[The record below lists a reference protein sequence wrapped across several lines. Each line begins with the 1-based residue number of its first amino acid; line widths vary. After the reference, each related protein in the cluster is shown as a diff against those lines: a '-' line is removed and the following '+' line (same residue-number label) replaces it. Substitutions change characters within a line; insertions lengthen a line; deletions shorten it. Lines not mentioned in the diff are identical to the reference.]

1 MKRPHSRIE
10 QLKGEE
16 GSNMGGSDFGDDDD
30 EGDTQGGGI
39 SFSTLQDNDEGDTVS
54 TTLTSST
61 SMKAPSKK
69 KGKARKSMYKKRDYR
84 ESSLS
89 WASVPDDN
97 LPPETPDKLDLRGE
111 EKVDKDGNLLGSTYI
126 FINLVLFDFPFY

>member
-1 MKRPHSRIE
+1 
-10 QLKGEE
+10 
-16 GSNMGGSDFGDDDD
+16 MGGSDFGDDDD